1 MTNNKEERLIK
12 LIRRE
17 QANKGGNYEE
27 ICELLFDEVNNLVR
41 PVCSS
46 AEESRK
52 KVKKLFVRMLQQIN
66 EIDTHDDIHLWI
78 AGFSTV
84 TLYEILCKEYGQII
98 TYKSGN
104 IDYSYSHIDEDEE
117 FKSKIGTYND
127 SLANPK
133 RYMYSKDFF
142 SRLTKGQIIIFEMF
156 CYEGFTIDEIEEL
169 LEIDKIYITS
179 EISSIRQMVLGNDNE
194 EIELI
199 AADNKGMA
207 RNVAEEEDSDDI
219 AAIKAAVAAIVN
231 DTVDEV
237 NHEEGYKDIISV
249 VNSFNDSTD
258 SNEDKLGAT
267 LVNINKEHINKSLKE
282 NQYNVSED
290 AGRKDDMSDVL
301 LDEQAGDKQSDVKQ
315 SDVKQS
321 DVKQSDVKQ
330 TTNKKFSDI
339 DADYIEDD
347 IEDEDN
353 DTSDEAD
360 TDKSSKKKHISKLFG
375 IEDLSQYEDDDELEI
390 IEKEPVK
397 KNKKNRKPD
406 SNKILKIL
414 SIAIPSVA
422 VVIFVVILL
431 TSGAF
436 KKTGTTSNTVT
447 TAETKTTTG
456 NQEKTTQT
464 TESKN
469 KSTEKTTQKT
479 TEAKTEKTTE
489 AKKTEAT
496 VEKADTNNNNNSLN
510 TNAGQN
516 NTFDNTNAATEAPMQ
531 APAAPATEAPT
542 QATSAP
548 ATAAPTQATAAPT
561 QATAGNTQATEG
573 NTQATAA
580 PTDAPTQAT
589 SAPTQADTV
598 VDEKNGTALH

>member
-282 NQYNVSED
+282 NQYNASED

-301 LDEQAGDKQSDVKQ
+301 SDEQAGDKQSDVKQ
-315 SDVKQS
+315 SDVKQ
-321 DVKQSDVKQ
+321 
-330 TTNKKFSDI
+330 TTNKKVSDI

-496 VEKADTNNNNNSLN
+496 VEKADTNNNNSVN

-516 NTFDNTNAATEAPMQ
+516 NTSDNTNAATEAPTQ

-561 QATAGNTQATEG
+561 QATEGNTQATEG

-589 SAPTQADTV
+589 AASTQADTV

>member
-301 LDEQAGDKQSDVKQ
+301 SDEQAGDKQSDVKQ
-315 SDVKQS
+315 SDVKQ
-321 DVKQSDVKQ
+321 
-330 TTNKKFSDI
+330 TTNKKVSDI

-496 VEKADTNNNNNSLN
+496 VEKADTNNNNSVN

-516 NTFDNTNAATEAPMQ
+516 NTSDNTNAATEAPTQ

-561 QATAGNTQATEG
+561 QATEGNTQETEG
-573 NTQATAA
+573 NKQATAA

-589 SAPTQADTV
+589 AAPTQADTV

>member
-321 DVKQSDVKQ
+321 DVKQ

>member
-282 NQYNVSED
+282 NQYNVSDD
-290 AGRKDDMSDVL
+290 AGRKDDMSDGL
-301 LDEQAGDKQSDVKQ
+301 SDEQAGDKQSDVKQ
-315 SDVKQS
+315 SDVKQ
-321 DVKQSDVKQ
+321 
-330 TTNKKFSDI
+330 TTNKKVSDI
-339 DADYIEDD
+339 DADYIEDN

-406 SNKILKIL
+406 NNKILKIL

-431 TSGAF
+431 TSGVF
-436 KKTGTTSNTVT
+436 NKSSSTSNSVT
-447 TAETKTTTG
+447 AAETKTSTKKQESTT
-456 NQEKTTQT
+456 QESTTAKATEKSTQKTTAAKQTEQT
-464 TESKN
+464 TTAKQVE
-469 KSTEKTTQKT
+469 KT
-479 TEAKTEKTTE
+479 TEAKTE
-489 AKKTEAT
+489 AQ
-496 VEKADTNNNNNSLN
+496 NNNTTRTSQQ
-510 TNAGQN
+510 QN
-516 NTFDNTNAATEAPMQ
+516 NQVDNDSDTQATESNTQ
-531 APAAPATEAPT
+531 ATEAPT
-542 QATSAP
+542 Q

-561 QATAGNTQATEG
+561 QATEGNTQATEG

-589 SAPTQADTV
+589 AAPTQADTV